1 MARAAGVGSAG
12 TLKVTALV
20 GAIAVLSLL
29 NWHLYTT
36 ALDIAPLAP
45 DTRAAAS
52 NEAKEVDL
60 STPLDDKPLIGF
72 EETVQRPLFNA
83 DRKPI
88 VRNKEVAA
96 AAPQPLSTGMQ
107 LVGIVKSDAGTG
119 ADPLPGRAGRQM
131 GARRRDHQW
140 LACDERQDRQH
151 RARGQRANAR
161 IEAAEPDQRR
171 ARENRNRQRAAPQA
185 GALAKGDQVAAR
197 CGKSTT
203 GGATLVPGRAQQ
215 TFV

>member
-1 MARAAGVGSAG
+1 MARAAGVGSAR

-29 NWHLYTT
+29 DWHLYTT

-107 LVGIVKSDAGTG
+107 LVGIVKSDAT
-119 ADPLPGRAGRQM
+119 PGRALIRFPGEPVGKWVPEGETINGWHVTSVKTVSIVLEGNGQTHELKLQSLTNAEREKTETANEPRRKP
-131 GARRRDHQW
+131 AR
-140 LACDERQDRQH
+140 
-151 RARGQRANAR
+151 
-161 IEAAEPDQRR
+161 
-171 ARENRNRQRAAPQA
+171 
-185 GALAKGDQVAAR
+185 
-197 CGKSTT
+197 
-203 GGATLVPGRAQQ
+203 
-215 TFV
+215 